1 MKTWKESVATYIAL
15 DSLALNA
22 ALVLDQ
28 YWYPPTSV
36 WKYRKCMG
44 VNLETHSCSMTEK
57 KLVLCVFTRICA
69 LEQLEHAGSSFAQL
83 MQVCVTSGSEWSEFQ
98 SVIWKQVPA
107 QCTSCKPANYK
118 CAMLSEK
125 EPRKITM
132 AAECWGE
139 NKSSR
144 LLSGGGLRP
153 GGALKQTLHQ
163 VVSLCDIIA
172 SVLNFPLLHRWA
184 TATSAGVSVA
194 LSGQRQPPTAASLY

>member
-1 MKTWKESVATYIAL
+1 MRWKRGRRPTHLVWHWMQRLYWIRTDIRQLRQVHGGEFRNPLLSNDRKETRPMCIYKNLCLWACWLFLCAADASVC
-15 DSLALNA
+15 NKWQW
-22 ALVLDQ
+22 V
-28 YWYPPTSV
+28 V
-36 WKYRKCMG
+36 W
-44 VNLETHSCSMTEK
+44 
-57 KLVLCVFTRICA
+57 I
-69 LEQLEHAGSSFAQL
+69 
-83 MQVCVTSGSEWSEFQ
+83 SE

-184 TATSAGVSVA
+184 TATSDGVSVA

>member
-1 MKTWKESVATYIAL
+1 MYFQEFVPL
-15 DSLALNA
+15 RN
-22 ALVLDQ
+22 
-28 YWYPPTSV
+28 
-36 WKYRKCMG
+36 
-44 VNLETHSCSMTEK
+44 
-57 KLVLCVFTRICA
+57 
-69 LEQLEHAGSSFAQL
+69 EHAGSSFAQL

-98 SVIWKQVPA
+98 SVIRKQVPA

-132 AAECWGE
+132 AAECWAE

-172 SVLNFPLLHRWA
+172 SVLNFPLLHR
-184 TATSAGVSVA
+184 
-194 LSGQRQPPTAASLY
+194 

>member
-28 YWYPPTSV
+28 YWYPPTSL

-44 VNLETHSCSMTEK
+44 VNLETHSCPMTEK
-57 KLVLCVFTRICA
+57 KLVLCEFTRICA
-69 LEQLEHAGSSFAQL
+69 FEHAGSSFAQL

>member
-1 MKTWKESVATYIAL
+1 MIRPKHMWAIGL
-15 DSLALNA
+15 QCFLHRLNFQF
-22 ALVLDQ
+22 L
-28 YWYPPTSV
+28 WYQLMSFIFHG
-36 WKYRKCMG
+36 KCMG
-44 VNLETHSCSMTEK
+44 VNLETHSCPMTEK

-69 LEQLEHAGSSFAQL
+69 FEQLEHAGSSFAQL

-172 SVLNFPLLHRWA
+172 SVLNFPLLQRWA

>member
-1 MKTWKESVATYIAL
+1 MKTWKETYTP
-15 DSLALNA
+15 SLALNA

-28 YWYPPTSV
+28 YWYPPTSL

-44 VNLETHSCSMTEK
+44 VNLETHSCPMTEK

-69 LEQLEHAGSSFAQL
+69 FEHAGSSFAQL

-172 SVLNFPLLHRWA
+172 SVLKFPLLHRWA